1 VPDALDR
8 LKVALADRYLIERE
22 LGAGGMATVY
32 LAQDL
37 KHQREVAIK
46 VLRPELTAALGTE
59 RFLREITTTANLHHP
74 HILSLYDSGEA
85 DGFLY
90 YVMPHVEGES
100 LRDRLDREKQLPV
113 DDALQIAREVADAL
127 SYAHIR
133 GVIHRDIKPENI
145 LLESGHA
152 VVADFG
158 IGMAFGD
165 SSPGRLTRTGI
176 ALGTPAY
183 MSPEQAG
190 GGGTVDGRT
199 DVYAVGCVLYEMLAG
214 VPPFGGPTAR
224 AILARHAV
232 DPVPSLRTVRPTVPA
247 ELEGVVMKA
256 LAKVPA
262 DRFPEMPALLTS
274 LQAITARAAS
284 PEAPMPAV
292 PATGTPAIAVL
303 PFTNMSAD
311 PDQEYFCD
319 GMAEEILSALG
330 RVGGLRVIARTA
342 SFSFKDTQRDV
353 RDIGR
358 SLHVDMVLEGSVR
371 KAGRQLRITAQL
383 VKVPEGVHL
392 WSDRYDREMED
403 VFAIQDDI
411 SRSIITALRVKLGM
425 EQAAPLVKRPTA
437 NLQAYDAYLRGIHS
451 FNKRSRPAN
460 EKAIDLL
467 EHATTLDPAFALGL
481 AALAGAY
488 IEHFFTHEPK
498 DEWEEKAF
506 VAIEKARTLDPE
518 LAEIYVAKGNL
529 LWTRSR
535 HFLHRE
541 AIAEYQRALA
551 INPDLAEAH
560 TELARVYWHIGLLDP
575 AYEALERAMEINPA
589 FVDGKFRLAWLE
601 MHRGNYERALSL
613 FRAIPKL
620 SLAPSVDVLTAMTL
634 HYLGRGAEARARLDE
649 VDERY
654 RHGCDFTSVEAIFL
668 ALDGDAQAARDM
680 IQLALTDGQDLGHF
694 HHVTNNVAVAYAVMN
709 DTTRAMQ
716 WLETT
721 AHDGFPCY
729 PWFER
734 DPCLENLRGDA
745 RFEAFLSR
753 LKNQWQ
759 VPEGE
764 GP

>member
-1 VPDALDR
+1 MPDALDR
-8 LKVALADRYLIERE
+8 LKAALADRYTIEQE
-22 LGAGGMATVY
+22 LGRGGMATVY
-32 LAQDL
+32 LAQDF
-37 KHQREVAIK
+37 KHGRRVAVK
-46 VLRPELTAALGTE
+46 VLRPELGTALGPE
-59 RFLREITTTANLHHP
+59 RFLNEISTTANLHHP
-74 HILSLYDSGEA
+74 HILSLFDSGDA
-85 DGFLY
+85 DGFLF
-90 YVMPHVEGES
+90 YVMPYVEGES

-127 SYAHIR
+127 SYAHSC

-158 IGMAFGD
+158 IGMVFGD
-165 SSPGRLTRTGI
+165 SSPERLTRTGV

-183 MSPEQAG
+183 MSPEQASG
-190 GGGTVDGRT
+190 GSTVDGRT

-214 VPPFGGPTAR
+214 LPPFGGPTAM

-247 ELEGVVMKA
+247 ELEGVVMTA

-274 LQAITARAAS
+274 LQAITAPAAS
-284 PEAPMPAV
+284 PGPAV
-292 PATGTPAIAVL
+292 PSAPATGTPAIAVL
-303 PFTNMSAD
+303 PFTNMSAE

-342 SFSFKDTQRDV
+342 SFSFRDAQRDV

-371 KAGRQLRITAQL
+371 KAGRRLRITAQL

-425 EQAAPLVKRPTA
+425 QQAAPLVKRPTA
-437 NLQAYDAYLRGIHS
+437 DLQAYDAYLRGIHS
-451 FNKRSRPAN
+451 FNKRSRQAN

-467 EHATTLDPAFALGL
+467 ERATTLDPAFALGF
-481 AALAGAY
+481 AALGATY
-488 IEHFFTHEPK
+488 IEHFFTHEPE

-575 AYEALERAMEINPA
+575 ACEALERAMEIDPA

-601 MHRGNYERALSL
+601 MHRGNYERSLSL
-613 FRAIPKL
+613 FRAVPKL
-620 SLAPSVDVLTAMTL
+620 SLAPSVDALTALTL
-634 HYLGRGAEARARLDE
+634 HYLGRGGEARAQLDE

-654 RHGCDFTSVEAIFL
+654 RHVCDFTSVKAIFL
-668 ALDGDAQAARDM
+668 ALDGDGQAAEDM

-694 HHVTNNVAVAYAVMN
+694 HHVTNDVAVAYAIMN

-721 AHDGFPCY
+721 AKDGFPCY

-734 DPCLENLRGDA
+734 DPCLENLRGDV
-745 RFEAFLSR
+745 RFETFLSR

-764 GP
+764 AP

>member
-1 VPDALDR
+1 
-8 LKVALADRYLIERE
+8 
-22 LGAGGMATVY
+22 MAIVY
-32 LAQDL
+32 LARDL
-37 KHQREVAIK
+37 KHDRPVALK
-46 VLRPELTAALGTE
+46 VMRPEIAAAMGAE
-59 RFLREITTTANLHHP
+59 RFLREIAIAAQLQHP
-74 HILSLYDSGEA
+74 HIVMLIDSGEI
-85 DGFLY
+85 DGMLF
-90 YVMPHVEGES
+90 YVMPYIEGES
-100 LRDRLDREKQLPV
+100 LAERLAREQQLPIGK
-113 DDALQIAREVADAL
+113 ALQIAREVVSAL
-127 SYAHIR
+127 CYAHGR
-133 GVIHRDIKPENI
+133 GVIHRDVKPDNV
-145 LLESGHA
+145 LLSSGHA
-152 VVADFG
+152 VVTDFG
-158 IGMAFGD
+158 IGMALGD
-165 SSPGRLTRTGI
+165 SSSERLTRTGI

-183 MSPEQAG
+183 MSPEQASG
-190 GGGTVDGRT
+190 SGTVDGRT

-214 VPPFGGPTAR
+214 EPPFGGPTAR
-224 AILARHAV
+224 AIMARHAV

-247 ELEGVVMKA
+247 ELEGVVMTA

-262 DRFPEMPALLTS
+262 DRFPDMPALLTS
-274 LQAITARAAS
+274 LQAITAQVAS
-284 PEAPMPAV
+284 PGAPVPSV

-358 SLHVDMVLEGSVR
+358 SLNVDMVLEGSVR
-371 KAGRQLRITAQL
+371 KAGRRLRITAQL

-437 NLQAYDAYLRGIHS
+437 NLQAYDAYLRGIHA
-451 FNKRSRPAN
+451 FNKRSQQAN

-467 EHATTLDPAFALGL
+467 ERATTLDPAFALGF
-481 AALAGAY
+481 AALAAAY

-506 VAIEKARTLDPE
+506 VAIEKARTLDPG

-560 TELARVYWHIGLLDP
+560 TELARVYWHIGLLNP
-575 AYEALERAMEINPA
+575 ACEALERAMEIDPA

-613 FRAIPKL
+613 FREVPKL

-654 RHGCDFTSVEAIFL
+654 CGDCDFTSVKAIFL
-668 ALDGDAQAARDM
+668 ALDGDTQAAGDM

-709 DTTRAMQ
+709 DKTRAME
-716 WLETT
+716 WLEST
-721 AHDGFPCY
+721 ATDGFPCY

-734 DPCLENLRGDA
+734 DPCLDNLRDDA
-745 RFEAFLSR
+745 RFVAFLSR
-753 LKNQWQ
+753 LKDQWQ
-759 VPEGE
+759 VPE
-764 GP
+764 PSS